1 MTARTTAAATPAATP
16 AGTAAVGAADGS
28 AAVRAATGA
37 RKRILTGDR
46 PTARSFH
53 LGNYYG
59 TLANRV
65 RLQDEYESYFL
76 IADYHMLTTRIADLE
91 EIGKNIRELVTDYL
105 AVGIDPKRTTIYL
118 QSLIPEVTELFL
130 YFAMLVTVPRAQRI
144 PTLKDAMRDH
154 GLSAPTYGLLGYPI
168 LQAADILM
176 VKGDLVPVGR
186 DQESHIE
193 LTREIARRFN
203 ELFGPVFPVPDAL
216 IPSGG
221 VLPGTDGNAKMG
233 KSLNNAIF
241 LTDDTA
247 TVTKK
252 IMGMYT
258 DPTRIKATDPGTV
271 EGNPVFALH
280 DAFNTDAAAV
290 ADLKDRY
297 RTGAVGDVEVKRT
310 LVAAVEAFLEP
321 VRERRAR
328 FAAEPDL
335 IDDIIA
341 TGSARAREEARRTLH
356 EVRAA
361 MHLDYF
367 GL

>member
-1 MTARTTAAATPAATP
+1 MTASTTAPATPAP
-16 AGTAAVGAADGS
+16 
-28 AAVRAATGA
+28 AATA
-37 RKRILTGDR
+37 PETRKRILTGDR
-46 PTARSFH
+46 PTAKSFH

-76 IADYHMLTTRIADLE
+76 IADYHMLTTRISDLE

-154 GLSAPTYGLLGYPI
+154 GLAAPTYGLLGYPI

-203 ELFGPVFPVPDAL
+203 ELFGPVFPIPEAL
-216 IPSGG
+216 IPDGG

-233 KSLNNAIF
+233 KSLHNAIF
-241 LTDDTA
+241 LTDDPA

-258 DPTRIKATDPGTV
+258 DPTRIKATDPGRV

-280 DAFNTDAAAV
+280 DAFNPDLAQV
-290 ADLKDRY
+290 ADLKARY
-297 RTGAVGDVEVKRT
+297 RAGTVGDVEVKRT
-310 LVAAVEAFLEP
+310 LVAAVEGFLGP
-321 VRERRAR
+321 IRERRSELASR
-328 FAAEPDL
+328 PEV